1 MTFRYNP
8 QSIEKQ
14 VRKWPVF
21 FSENDLHQDIKKR
34 LEQLLDANPKGWYNP
49 YSVEL
54 PFEKDLIYEYGID
67 ACRFAVINSGYSNNA
82 ETFLE
87 PSFKWIA
94 KFHEVYCHR
103 NQTALFKPIPWLEA
117 IVQMQDHIIT
127 RKADRLALALVMKA
141 FKESPLPCQLKESE
155 ELLVAACLFPFIP
168 IYTACYFSK
177 ILEIISIKK
186 IIESFTEYSCVK
198 IALEKGGWH
207 WHVFTRKNFEDQP
220 VAELSKIKWIKKA
233 IIGKDVKLK
242 NEAGGIRICFS

>member
-21 FSENDLHQDIKKR
+21 FSENDLHLDIRKR

-67 ACRFAVINSGYSNNA
+67 ACRFAVINSGYSNKA

-103 NQTALFKPIPWLEA
+103 NQTALFNPIPWLEA

-141 FKESPLPCQLKESE
+141 FKESPLSCQLQESE
-155 ELLVAACLFPFIP
+155 ELLIAACLFPFIP
-168 IYTACYFSK
+168 IYTACYFPK

-220 VAELSKIKWIKKA
+220 IAELSKIKWIKKA
-233 IIGKDVKLK
+233 IIGKDVNLK

>member
-21 FSENDLHQDIKKR
+21 FSEKDLHQDIKKR

-67 ACRFAVINSGYSNNA
+67 ACRFAVINSSYSNNA

-103 NQTALFKPIPWLEA
+103 NQTALFNPIPWLEA

-168 IYTACYFSK
+168 IYTACYFPK

>member
-21 FSENDLHQDIKKR
+21 FSENNIHQDIVKR
-34 LEQLLDANPKGWYNP
+34 LGQLLEINPKGWYNP

-54 PFEKDLIYEYGID
+54 PFEKDLVYEYGMD
-67 ACRFAVINSGYSNNA
+67 ACRFAFINSGYNKQA
-82 ETFLE
+82 EKLLE

-94 KFHEVYCHR
+94 KFHEIYSHKASNR
-103 NQTALFKPIPWLEA
+103 LFNPVPWLEA
-117 IVQMQDHIIT
+117 IIRMEDHIIS

-141 FKESPLPCQLKESE
+141 FRESPPSCQLTETE
-155 ELLVAACLFPFIP
+155 ELLIAACLFPFIP
-168 IYTACYFSK
+168 IYTAYNFPK
-177 ILEIISIKK
+177 ILEINSIKK

-207 WHVFTRKNFEDQP
+207 WHVFIRNSFENQP
-220 VAELSKIKWIKKA
+220 IAELSNIRWIKKA
-233 IIGKDVKLK
+233 IIGKNISLK